1 MSSTKSK
8 KYFSLN
14 LNSQRTNPNRNNA
27 GRILGNVL
35 VKVLYLIA
43 NVVTLT
49 GLDRL
54 LNKEYM
60 NYGNAW
66 LQWTRL
72 HNTIQYDYL
81 GMRDHPKPGTS
92 NFLFIHCICSIN
104 FIYGRNNLIAY
115 NQSTISEFQLSK
127 LLVRLFFYLLV
138 I

>member
-1 MSSTKSK
+1 MNTPIAVHFLESIYQIIKT
-8 KYFSLN
+8 FIFLLN
-14 LNSQRTNPNRNNA
+14 NSQRTNPNRNNA

-54 LNKEYM
+54 LNKEYI

-92 NFLFIHCICSIN
+92 LFYVH
-104 FIYGRNNLIAY
+104 
-115 NQSTISEFQLSK
+115 
-127 LLVRLFFYLLV
+127 
-138 I
+138 